1 MNQPRVLIVD
11 DDLALLQALPEALR
25 LRMGEVIVDTAD
37 SAAAALDR
45 IAGHDYD
52 AIVSDIKMPGMDG
65 LALLAEIRAR
75 RPETPTLLI
84 TGHGEYSLAIEALRG
99 GAYDLIQKPI
109 DRDYFLAA
117 LRRAIQMGE
126 LNRRR
131 RQLLDHLEK
140 QAVRVGEELHHEI
153 LNTLCGY
160 LATAI
165 DEQDYGEAKRRLD
178 DLVTDLRRIMND
190 LCAMD
195 LEAEGLLPVLRRRL
209 DHAGVAMRR
218 RARPCTVEF
227 DCPADIT
234 DETILQS
241 LRNGAHLVL
250 LYRIVSEAI
259 INVRKHSRA
268 TRVGVTVRSPQLR
281 VVEIA
286 VWDNGVGNG
295 GPFVDSVDSVGM
307 ALMRRR
313 AEEIGADIECRR
325 TLPEGGTTVIIR
337 LGQHG
342 PVTDA
347 VLLGWGQGQPRPY
360 EWRHY

>member
-11 DDLALLQALPEALR
+11 DDPALLQALPEALR
-25 LRMGEVIVDTAD
+25 LRMGEVMVDTAD
-37 SAAAALDR
+37 SAATALDR
-45 IAGHDYD
+45 IAAHAYD
-52 AIVSDIKMPGMDG
+52 AIVTDIKMPGMDG
-65 LALLAEIRAR
+65 LALLAEVRAR
-75 RPETPTLLI
+75 RPETPTLMI
-84 TGHGEYSLAIEALRG
+84 TGHGEHSLAVEALRG

-126 LNRRR
+126 LNRQR

-178 DLVTDLRRIMND
+178 ELVTDLRRIMND
-190 LCAMD
+190 LCPMD
-195 LEAEGLLPVLRRRL
+195 LETDGLLPVLRRRL
-209 DHAGVAMRR
+209 EQAGISMRR
-218 RARPCTVEF
+218 RARQCTVEF
-227 DCPADIT
+227 DWPADIT
-234 DETILQS
+234 DDTILQS
-241 LRNGAHLVL
+241 LRDGSHFVL

-268 TRVGVTVRSPQLR
+268 TQVGVTLRSLPLGA
-281 VVEIA
+281 VEIA
-286 VWDNGVGNG
+286 IWDNGVGNG
-295 GPFVDSVDSVGM
+295 GPFVANVGM

-313 AEEIGADIECRR
+313 AEEIGAEIEYRR
-325 TLPEGGTTVIIR
+325 TLPDGGTTVIIR
-337 LGQHG
+337 LGQYG
-342 PVTDA
+342 PVTDGA
-347 VLLGWGQGQPRPY
+347 MVGWGHGHPRPY
-360 EWRHY
+360 KWGPY

>member
-1 MNQPRVLIVD
+1 MSQARVLIVD
-11 DDLALLQALPEALR
+11 DDVALLQALPEALR
-25 LRMGEVIVDTAD
+25 LRMSEVRVDTAD
-37 SAAAALDR
+37 SATAALEH
-45 IAGHDYD
+45 IASDDYD
-52 AIVSDIKMPGMDG
+52 AIVTDIKMPGVDG

-75 RPETPTLLI
+75 RPETPTLMI
-84 TGHGEYSLAIEALRG
+84 TGHGEHSLAIAALRG

-165 DEQDYGEAKRRLD
+165 DEQDYSEAQRRLD
-178 DLVTDLRRIMND
+178 ELVTDLRRIMND
-190 LCAMD
+190 LCPMD
-195 LEAEGLLPVLRRRL
+195 LETEGLLPVLRRRL
-209 DHAGVAMRR
+209 EDAGATMRR
-218 RARPCTVEF
+218 RTCQGTVEF
-227 DCPADIT
+227 ECPPEIT
-234 DETILQS
+234 DDTILTS
-241 LRNGAHLVL
+241 LRERSHALL

-268 TRVGVTVRSPQLR
+268 TRAGVTVRSPQVG

-286 VWDNGVGNG
+286 IWDTGVGNG
-295 GPFVDSVDSVGM
+295 GPFVGNVGM

-313 AEEIGADIECRR
+313 AEEIGAEIEYRR
-325 TLPEGGTTVIIR
+325 TLPEAGTTVIIR
-337 LGQHG
+337 VGAGG

-347 VLLGWGQGQPRPY
+347 VVIGMETETSSPQA
-360 EWRHY
+360 